1 MILVL
6 FLGSLNYE
14 EDHVLECVAADTA
27 VVGFVKA
34 VLEQEKFEEHEK
46 WEQSGIGLHDAAV
59 SFNVEDSV
67 IVVDCNV
74 NVETE
79 RFFNAFDNWAF
90 GAAENF

>member
-1 MILVL
+1 ML
-6 FLGSLNYE
+6 FLGGLNYE
-14 EDHVLECVAADTA
+14 EYHVLEGVAADTA
-27 VVGFVKA
+27 VVGLVKA
-34 VLEQEKFEEHEK
+34 VLEQEEFEKHEK
-46 WEQSGIGLHDAAV
+46 REQSGVVFHDAAV